1 MRIFADTNVLF
12 DIFAQRE
19 PFRESAFKLI
29 VMQMFGDVEIW
40 TAPQSYLNIFYVLS
54 KTQPAS
60 DLQNAMLKSL
70 ERVNICT
77 TGHANMQAALQ
88 AEWNDLE
95 DALIAESCKS
105 IAADCLLTR
114 DKKQEGFRN
123 LDIPALTPEEFFD
136 MVEREHGIAYGE
148 IPL

>member
-19 PFRESAFKLI
+19 PFRESSFKLI
-29 VMQMFGDVEIW
+29 VMQMFGNVEIW

-54 KTQPAS
+54 KTQPVS

-105 IAADCLLTR
+105 IAADYLLTR

-123 LDIPALTPEEFFD
+123 LGIPTLTPEEFFD
-136 MVEREHGIAYGE
+136 VTEKEHGIAYGE